1 MKLLIVG
8 NLNGYMAE
16 ASKLSIEQGA
26 EVIHAEN
33 TQQATNVLLKGNNIS
48 LIFIDITLPI
58 RDFVKS
64 LHAQK
69 INIPIIS
76 CGIGSEEDAAAN
88 SISFGAKE
96 YLPLPPN
103 SALIAEILASVSEDV
118 SDLIF
123 KDKKMLEIVNIINKI
138 SFSDANILVT
148 GESGTGKEVITKY
161 IHRNSKRS
169 KANFVA
175 LNCAAIPDNLLE
187 SELFGHEKG
196 AFTGAIARRIGKF
209 EEANNGTLFL
219 DEISEMNL
227 GLQAKL
233 LRAIQEKEITRVG
246 GSTTI
251 PLNIRIVATSNRN
264 MLEYIKEGK
273 FREDLYYR
281 LNVINIDI
289 PPLRER
295 IDDIEPL
302 SNYFLKKYSELNG
315 FETVRK
321 LSPNALQELKKYAWP
336 GNVRELEN
344 SIHRAILLSTSEIID
359 HFDNLN
365 FKISNQENL
374 SESYDGKS
382 LAEIEKEVITS
393 TLSKCLGNKTHTANI
408 LGISIRTLR
417 NKLQQYEL
425 ENAS

>member
-1 MKLLIVG
+1 MKLLIIG
-8 NLNGYMAE
+8 NLNGYMSE
-16 ASKLSIEQGA
+16 ASKLAIEQGA
-26 EVIHAEN
+26 EVIFAEN
-33 TQQATNVLLKGNNIS
+33 TTQAINVLLKGNNIS

-69 INIPIIS
+69 ITIPVIS
-76 CGIGSEEDAAAN
+76 CGIGSDEDVAAN

-103 SALIAEILASVSEDV
+103 SSLIAEILASVSEDIG
-118 SDLIF
+118 DLIF

-161 IHRNSKRS
+161 IHKNSKRS
-169 KANFVA
+169 KSNFVA

-246 GSTTI
+246 GSSTI
-251 PLNIRIVATSNRN
+251 PLNIRIIATSNRN
-264 MLEYIKEGK
+264 ILEYIKEGK

-281 LNVINIDI
+281 LNVININI

-295 IDDIEPL
+295 PDDIEPL
-302 SNYFLKKYSELNG
+302 TNYFLKKYSELNG
-315 FETVRK
+315 FEKTRE
-321 LSPNALQELKKYAWP
+321 LSKDALQELKNYYWP

-344 SIHRAILLSTSEIID
+344 AVHRAILLSTSEIIE

-365 FKISNQENL
+365 FIEQNKKDTD
-374 SESYDGKS
+374 SYDGKS

-393 TLSKCLGNKTHTANI
+393 TLNKCLGNKTHTANI